1 MYRHRNRALALFGE
15 RRAALLTALGKLVPD
30 VRIFGD
36 PSGTELVLHL
46 PERADELVVQMR
58 LEDAGYRVSTLG
70 DFAMRDHPPA
80 LLLQYGDLAPVQA
93 RNFAESLRGVL
104 AS

>member
-15 RRAALLTALGKLVPD
+15 RRAALLAALDKSVPD
-30 VRIFGD
+30 VQIFGD
-36 PSGTELVLHL
+36 PSGTELVLRL
-46 PERADELVVQMR
+46 PEKVNELVVQMR
-58 LEDAGYRVSTLG
+58 LEDAGYQVSTLG

-93 RNFAESLRGVL
+93 RDFAESLRAVL